1 MSYSYG
7 TDHSGFG
14 PFVND
19 GVPSAGTSEV
29 QTLTIGGTPTSGT
42 FTIRFEGQ
50 VTSAITWSG
59 TNATL
64 VSNIDTALEALSNVG
79 TNGVTT
85 AVGTMTAGIGT
96 ITITFAG
103 NRVAQPVGLMTIDNN
118 SLIGTSPTASIAR
131 TTAGVE
137 GALRGCPRGSLCID
151 RTNGKLYINTGTPPA
166 MTWTVVGSQT

>member
-14 PFVND
+14 PFVSD

-29 QTLTIGGTPTSGT
+29 QTLTFGGTPTGGT
-42 FTIRFEGQ
+42 FKINFEGF
-50 VTSAITWSG
+50 VTASITWSA

-64 VSNIDTALEALSNVG
+64 VSNIDAALEALGNVG
-79 TNGVTT
+79 TGGATT

-96 ITITFAG
+96 INVTFAG
-103 NRVAQPVGLMTIDNN
+103 NRVAQPVGLMTVDTNAMT
-118 SLIGTSPTASIAR
+118 GTSPTLAIAR

-137 GALRGCPRGSLCID
+137 GTHRGCPKGSLVID

-166 MTWTVVGSQT
+166 MTWTVVGTQT